1 MIQLCFQL
9 ILCFLL
15 VYCFHFLW
23 GYIQDTFLVKKRKT
37 IHPEI
42 EKYKLLLES
51 KIIESEKKS
60 EKTLE
65 NNPFTITTDIDP
77 YTDNHIVDQEQ
88 TEQALN
94 SFLDQLL
101 ADSTS
106 ITE

>member
-1 MIQLCFQL
+1 
-9 ILCFLL
+9 
-15 VYCFHFLW
+15 
-23 GYIQDTFLVKKRKT
+23 VKKRKT

-60 EKTLE
+60 EKPLE
-65 NNPFTITTDIDP
+65 NDPFTITTDTNTEI
-77 YTDNHIVDQEQ
+77 NIVDQEQ

-101 ADSTS
+101 ADTTS
-106 ITE
+106 IIE